1 MVAMVKVVT
10 DVCRTEIQ
18 EVDPDVRVI
27 QEVDPDV
34 GEIQDSDFNPD
45 ECRSRNLSWCNG
57 GIDECT
63 SDSGRRS

>member
-34 GEIQDSDFNPD
+34 GEIQDSDINPD
-45 ECRSRNLSWCNG
+45 ECRSMNLS
-57 GIDECT
+57 
-63 SDSGRRS
+63 